1 MNAETIVGSALKG
14 LVMLGGLGMVGGL
27 VGGLVMERGKQ
38 SRKETV
44 RRTIIP
50 EDLLPYDVLV
60 DCFLTLGSVK
70 GCDVK
75 TLKSA
80 AGRCAAIVSIYNKIR
95 AAHPSTVKVGLMTDV
110 VKVHTSFIKYLR
122 DFYRNSDIPRVQ
134 QEGAVIP
141 VNKELADAHKV
152 LMETVDGY
160 RHNIHNLVIQ
170 KVREG
175 VATRGNPTA
184 DRVRAD
190 LLNRI

>member
-1 MNAETIVGSALKG
+1 
-14 LVMLGGLGMVGGL
+14 
-27 VGGLVMERGKQ
+27 
-38 SRKETV
+38 
-44 RRTIIP
+44 
-50 EDLLPYDVLV
+50 
-60 DCFLTLGSVK
+60 
-70 GCDVK
+70 
-75 TLKSA
+75 
-80 AGRCAAIVSIYNKIR
+80 
-95 AAHPSTVKVGLMTDV
+95 
-110 VKVHTSFIKYLR
+110 
-122 DFYRNSDIPRVQ
+122 
-134 QEGAVIP
+134 